1 MMTYEEARDHIYS
14 IPRFTAKN
22 KPSDTRAFYEM
33 LGSPAADRKIVHVA
47 GTNGKGSVCAYCASV
62 FQAAGYKTAVFT
74 SPHLVSVRERFV
86 YDGEMISRED
96 FTRIFQ
102 LVMDYVNLKKLPHP
116 TFFEFLFF
124 MAMLWF
130 EEKKPDV
137 IILETGLGG
146 RLDATNCVPHKAL
159 TVITEIGL
167 DHMQYLGDTVTRI
180 AMEKAGILRTDVP
193 CVFAGGNEESGSVIR
208 AHAVNIDAPAYSV
221 DLRAA
226 AGLTFHKN
234 FIDFCYHSR
243 YYGYVRVSLYT
254 CAHYQ
259 VQNALLVLAGLDL
272 LADLLPVSR
281 EAIEKGLADAKWA
294 GRMEEVRPGVILD
307 GAHNEDGTKAFL
319 ASVRED
325 GCVGRRILLYGA
337 VSDKRYE
344 ESIRMI
350 TESRLFDRVIVTA
363 IDTPR
368 AASAAGLQ
376 ALFSK
381 AVPCD
386 ICESTGQAFDSALS
400 MKQIDDRVY
409 VAGSL
414 YLVGEVK
421 AHLGRHT
428 G

>member
-1 MMTYEEARDHIYS
+1 MMTYEEARDYIFA

-22 KPSDTRAFYEM
+22 TKADTVAFYEM

-62 FQAAGYKTAVFT
+62 FREAGYKTAVFT

-86 YDGEMISRED
+86 CDGEMISHED
-96 FTRIFQ
+96 FVRIFQ
-102 LVMDYVNLKKLPHP
+102 VVIDYVNQKKLPHP

-130 EEKKPDV
+130 EEKEPDV

-146 RLDATNCVPHKAL
+146 RLDATNCVPDKAL
-159 TVITEIGL
+159 TVITQIGL
-167 DHMQYLGDTVTRI
+167 DHMQYLGNTVTRI
-180 AMEKAGILRTDVP
+180 AMEKAGIMRPGVP
-193 CVFAGGNEESGSVIR
+193 CVFAGGNDESESVIK
-208 AHAVNIDAPAYSV
+208 AHGKNIDAPAYSV
-221 DLRAA
+221 GLRAA

-272 LADLLPVSR
+272 LADVLPVSR
-281 EAIEKGLADAKWA
+281 KAIEKGLAGAKWE
-294 GRMEEVRPGVILD
+294 GRMEEVLPDVFLD
-307 GAHNEDGTKAFL
+307 GAHNEDGTEAFL

-325 GCVGRRILLYGA
+325 GCEGRRILVYGA
-337 VSDKRYE
+337 VSDKRFE

-350 TESRLFDRVIVTA
+350 TESGLFAHVIVTA
-363 IDTPR
+363 IDNPR
-368 AASAAGLQ
+368 AASADALQ

-381 AVPCD
+381 EIPCD
-386 ICESTGQAFDSALS
+386 KCESSGQAFDSALS
-400 MKQIDDRVY
+400 MKQMNDRCY

-421 AHLGRHT
+421 AHLGRRT

>member
-1 MMTYEEARDHIYS
+1 MMTYEEAKAYIFA
-14 IPRFTAKN
+14 IPRFSAKN
-22 KPSDTRAFYEM
+22 KPSDTSAFYEM
-33 LGSPAADRKIVHVA
+33 LGAPAADRKIIHVA

-62 FQAAGYKTAVFT
+62 CRAAGYKTAVFT

-86 YDGEMISRED
+86 CDGEMISRED
-96 FTRIFQ
+96 FLRVFHR
-102 LVMDYVNLKKLPHP
+102 VMDYVNRKKLPLP

-159 TVITEIGL
+159 TVITKIGL
-167 DHMQYLGDTVTRI
+167 DHMQYLGNTVTQI
-180 AMEKAGILRTDVP
+180 AMEKAGIMRPEVP
-193 CVFAGGNEESGSVIR
+193 CVFAGGNEESDSVIK
-208 AHAVNIDAPAYSV
+208 AHAKNIDSPAYSV

-226 AGLTFHKN
+226 TGLIFHKKY
-234 FIDFCYHSR
+234 IDFCYHSR
-243 YYGYVRVSLYT
+243 YYGYVRVSLCT
-254 CAHYQ
+254 CAHFQ
-259 VQNALLVLAGLDL
+259 VQNALLVLAGFDL
-272 LADLLPVSR
+272 LAEELPVSR
-281 EAIEKGLADAKWA
+281 EAIEKGLNDAKWE
-294 GRMEEVRPGVILD
+294 GRMEEVIPNVILD
-307 GAHNEDGTKAFL
+307 GAHNEDGTEAFL

-325 GCVGRRILLYGA
+325 GCEGRRILVYGA

-350 TESRLFDRVIVTA
+350 VSSRLFDRVIVTV
-363 IDTPR
+363 IDNPR
-368 AASAAGLQ
+368 AASADEMQ
-376 ALFSK
+376 TLFSK
-381 AVPCD
+381 EVPCD
-386 ICESTGQAFDSALS
+386 KCESTEQAFDSALS
-400 MKQIDDRVY
+400 MKQMNDRCY